1 MNCGI
6 VINVSDQEVTQSLGN
21 LGKFT
26 VPAREGKDKFA
37 FLVVE
42 PGLETVDE
50 GFGKSHTKEW
60 DGFDVARD
68 VCGMNSDQRMEPRG
82 ILLCAARPNFPEEL
96 RDAER
101 EAAKF
106 NLGHPRGYD
115 QMKNLYDPQFDKK
128 VEMGARI
135 QALRA
140 KFQAE
145 CVQLVTAEE
154 ISKATKNLYAEAQRL
169 VLAADLLW
177 AGNPQDK
184 AEITAQHRRAA
195 ELIGQERPWAYLA
208 AELVDC
214 PGCGMK
220 IKKGVITCGHCG
232 ALISETEETYAAMT
246 PNEKARSLYPE
257 RFAPDQEPVPV
268 GKKK

>member
-6 VINVSDQEVTQSLGN
+6 VINVSDQELVQSLGN

-26 VPAREGKDKFA
+26 VPVRQGKEKFA
-37 FLVVE
+37 LLVVE
-42 PGLETVDE
+42 PALETIDE
-50 GFGKSHTKEW
+50 GFGKSHVKEW

-82 ILLCAARPNFPEEL
+82 ILLCAARANYPEDL

-106 NLGHPRGYD
+106 NVDHPRGYD
-115 QMKNLYDPQFDKK
+115 QMKRLYDPEFNQK
-128 VEMGARI
+128 VEMGLKI

-140 KFQAE
+140 KFHAE
-145 CVQLVTAEE
+145 CLKLVTAEE
-154 ISKATKNLYAEAQRL
+154 ITKATKNLYAEAQRL

-195 ELIGQERPWAYLA
+195 ELIGQERPWCYLA
-208 AELVDC
+208 SELVDC
-214 PGCGMK
+214 PGCGIK
-220 IKKGVITCGHCG
+220 GKKGIIVCGHCG
-232 ALISETEETYAAMT
+232 ALIDEPIEAYEAMT
-246 PNEKARSLYPE
+246 PKEKAMKLYPE
-257 RFAPDQEPVPV
+257 RYAPGEEIVTA